1 MGNNHTHSKMH
12 PEAPTFEDVCPD
24 KMNSLTKSSFKSTSK
39 LLGEGGF
46 SKVKLG
52 VHRESEK
59 KVAIKITSDKD
70 KNARNEV
77 RLLSLLGTHDHL
89 CHLLECY
96 RSGKK
101 LYMVF
106 DYYAQGDLMD
116 LLLEVERFQEPVARR
131 VAVQMADAVNFC
143 HAFNIAHRDIK
154 GENVFYRGDVKEN
167 NLHIVLG
174 DFGAA
179 TYFEK
184 WSDVF
189 SEKIGSSCYVAPEL
203 LKGYYYPSK
212 ADVWS
217 FGATIFALMSGHPPF
232 HGPYRDL
239 TTERVLTIKLEL
251 PIAITKF
258 SSKAAQNFIMTCM
271 TRYAWKRPMMEEL
284 IKHPWLSMADDEQ
297 GPDSGPEMK
306 VPEPED
312 PALIPEE
319 LIMKNPT
326 IHSDTPHKR
335 RGSEGGRGSNN
346 RSAAGTDILAS
357 GSDISEG
364 GGGSGDGGDVGGVAF
379 IDGPE
384 GFGMGSGDLE
394 DEDEDEDQV
403 DADADADADAN
414 VDDVGNIDDEDDED
428 DGVVGFAAGD
438 LADGFGGENDE
449 DEETAGFSPEPL
461 SAGEADL

>member
-1 MGNNHTHSKMH
+1 VAWNECLGRVPDLANAAAFVHLGQAGNDIDEAPRLTLGVCVCAWCAWM
-12 PEAPTFEDVCPD
+12 PRVQEAPTFEDVCPD

-258 SSKAAQNFIMTCM
+258 SSKAAQNFIMVRLHVPSHQRAQPHRPRLS
-271 TRYAWKRPMMEEL
+271 TRCCWLFPSVSTDDGDSSGT
-284 IKHPWLSMADDEQ
+284 HPSRLWPL
-297 GPDSGPEMK
+297 K
-306 VPEPED
+306 VP
-312 PALIPEE
+312 A
-319 LIMKNPT
+319 
-326 IHSDTPHKR
+326 
-335 RGSEGGRGSNN
+335 
-346 RSAAGTDILAS
+346 RSI
-357 GSDISEG
+357 
-364 GGGSGDGGDVGGVAF
+364 
-379 IDGPE
+379 
-384 GFGMGSGDLE
+384 
-394 DEDEDEDQV
+394 
-403 DADADADADAN
+403 
-414 VDDVGNIDDEDDED
+414 
-428 DGVVGFAAGD
+428 
-438 LADGFGGENDE
+438 
-449 DEETAGFSPEPL
+449 
-461 SAGEADL
+461 